1 MQGIRQRLVH
11 FGGQQELLGVDA
23 AGQGFI
29 AMDVTAW
36 RDETK
41 RLYSEI
47 GSTARDR
54 PHIARMAGPD
64 ADDDE
69 LHGGGQSGLL
79 IDPSTGTIKRPDA
92 HVEGAMDHQDLG
104 KNAVKTGTTTLAIAA
119 SDGVVMATEKR
130 ATMGHLIGHKNT
142 QKLFNVDDHLA
153 LTTAGLV
160 GDAQMIARN
169 LAAQAQL
176 YRYKR
181 DAAMPVR
188 GAATLLG
195 NMLNQSKFQPYWV
208 QLIVGGYDARGG
220 GVYSIDS
227 AGGAIPEAWTVTG
240 SGSPF
245 VYGVLEDRMED
256 EMDVKKATDLA
267 IRGLN
272 AAMRRDSASG
282 NGMDVAVIDPDGF
295 RRLAEADIDKRHK
308 ALKLPMSYH
317 A

>member
-1 MQGIRQRLVH
+1 MDR
-11 FGGQQELLGVDA
+11 
-23 AGQGFI
+23 
-29 AMDVTAW
+29 DVTK
-36 RDETK
+36 D
-41 RLYSEI
+41 
-47 GSTARDR
+47 
-54 PHIARMAGPD
+54 
-64 ADDDE
+64 
-69 LHGGGQSGLL
+69 
-79 IDPSTGTIKRPDA
+79 
-92 HVEGAMDHQDLG
+92 
-104 KNAVKTGTTTLAIAA
+104 AVKTGTTTLAMAC

-142 QKLFNVDDHLA
+142 QKLFAVDDHLA

-176 YRYKR
+176 YRFKR
-181 DAAMPVR
+181 DQPLPVR

-195 NMLNQSKFQPYWV
+195 NLLNQSKFQPYWV
-208 QLIVGGYDARGG
+208 QLIVGGFDERGG
-220 GVYSIDS
+220 AVYSIDA
-227 AGGAIPEAWTVTG
+227 AGGAIPETWTVTG

-245 VYGVLEDRMED
+245 VYGVLEDRMEAD
-256 EMDVKKATDLA
+256 LTVKVATDLA

-282 NGMDVAVIDPDGF
+282 NGMDIAVIDGDGF
-295 RRLAEADIDKRHK
+295 RRLGDDVIAKRHA